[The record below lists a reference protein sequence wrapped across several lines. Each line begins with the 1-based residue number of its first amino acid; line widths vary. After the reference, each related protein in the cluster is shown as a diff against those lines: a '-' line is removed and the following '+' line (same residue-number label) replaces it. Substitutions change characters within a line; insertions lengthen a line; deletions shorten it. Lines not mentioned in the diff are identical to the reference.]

1 MKTKMNNKGFSLVE
15 LLIALAVSAV
25 VMTTILALWGYSTNR
40 MAETHQKVTLQDEAK
55 DIMNHITNVT
65 QEGSSVEWKKEGGV
79 SYLVVKN
86 DSDEAEDNRKETVY
100 WHIGKKMYFASTTEV
115 SLSSLSADDTHL
127 LGENVKEFKCK
138 LFTNEE
144 SKTKYVEVTIDMDS
158 DDQASMKCS
167 DNIYLRNQ

>member
-1 MKTKMNNKGFSLVE
+1 MKIKLNNKGFSLIE
-15 LLIALAVSAV
+15 LLIALATSAIV
-25 VMTTILALWGYSTNR
+25 LTTILALWGYSTNR

-55 DIMNHITNVT
+55 DVMNHITNVV
-65 QEGSSVEWKKEGGV
+65 QEGSSAEWKKNGGV

-86 DSDEAEDNRKETVY
+86 DSDKAAANRKETVY

-127 LGENVKEFKCK
+127 LGENVKKFECK
-138 LFTNEE
+138 LLENEV
-144 SKTKYVEVTIDMDS
+144 SKTKYIKVTIDMDS
-158 DDQASMKCS
+158 GDQAARGCS